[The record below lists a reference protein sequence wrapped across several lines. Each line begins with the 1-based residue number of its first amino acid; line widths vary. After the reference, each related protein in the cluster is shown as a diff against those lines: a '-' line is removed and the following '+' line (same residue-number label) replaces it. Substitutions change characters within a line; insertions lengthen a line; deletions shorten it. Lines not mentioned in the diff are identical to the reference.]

1 MDTKFFLNKYDSK
14 TAFNTS
20 GGLDIELKGRKKLL
34 PLGDIGEV
42 ISQYDQYVEE
52 REKCNIIRLTCQINP
67 ICSNVLFNRITE
79 IVKDE
84 GSENVAFINY
94 GIGENSLFENVP
106 YKPHTMEFWSGNTMD
121 YFSTETAVGT
131 LSEDSSSACTNSIRD
146 TELSSSDVGFTY
158 HCGFDIFNNHLIRS
172 KTFKTICR
180 YLDDDYQ
187 AFNTMFDLMRD
198 VNGNNVVENLYFPTD
213 AGVAGNKKEITMHLY
228 EYDDIDSFE
237 ECYKTKLIK
246 KYNGWLGFYNRSK
259 IKSYKDFQA
268 AKEVGDELKIE
279 RPIMNVNGGDFVDM
293 YPSRDL
299 YSFIPKFNPYRN
311 RIEKNWNYCI
321 TYPSSSFTPY
331 IKINEETGKKIY
343 SPFSDIIECND
354 GINSLKA
361 VYFDENTRADNG
373 TSQIVIYSIA
383 KHGLSVG
390 DYVNIYKT
398 YVTDLYWVEKIDI
411 NSSGTRV
418 TEKFETEEEANDAKT
433 ILDSDNPV
441 PEGEPSYFK
450 VASKKN
456 VTVNKQVLNNAE
468 VTEVVDDYIFT
479 VFGADIQIGNYWVL
493 LTDAEKKDT
502 ETPLEVVIDEETKTF
517 KLDTNKKY
525 YISADVDDPS
535 VGDKHYYIVNGD
547 YVNFD
552 DKAQRISYKKVVNDI
567 ECDYYIRIFSRLPNF
582 KYASGDTS
590 NEYQIYRNNAE
601 MIDTYQDRE
610 YEFENHISRLAFAK
624 NIYSDGIGELVF
636 TDDIDISNIKD
647 NLGRPITDLYI
658 TFIKNNMGYKEWYGF
673 DYPNWSE
680 DKISGDTVE
689 YSHCFG
695 KITCGIETSIES
707 KYEKSISSIYK
718 IHNLNADPCFG
729 YLVGGYINPS
739 ARTYNDG
746 DNVVQIPDEEIWYNT
761 DKHFYGDLCY
771 YDGYN
776 AVERPIQQ
784 IMQRFNTAQ
793 RETDN
798 TPSGDYFKTYCY
810 DEIAYDDYDTS
821 QVYSGRTA
829 LVEGVNA
836 FKEGYYYAPHYK
848 IPIKT
853 FDKLQTIVPD
863 FLTMRRLD
871 DLQNGR
877 YSITTLQQHFL
888 SPGDKTM
895 IYNKETDEYYDCITV
910 SGTNDNY
917 KVFTCKVYKEGT
929 EEAADLTYPLNKYK
943 LFKMDNLDVPSY
955 ARVLKDGTCRIIW
968 RNVINNG
975 LNKSDD
981 TVEEYPFTNG
991 AFYINRN
998 INIYVRRQD
1007 PIAEW
1012 GMYNETDVMGQ
1023 ELDIS
1028 TEDNY
1033 VKDTEIEC

>member
-1 MDTKFFLNKYDSK
+1 MDTKIFLNKYDSK
-14 TAFNTS
+14 TASNTS
-20 GGLDIELKGRKKLL
+20 GGLDVELKGRKKLL

-84 GSENVAFINY
+84 GSKNVAFINY

-106 YKPHTMEFWSGNTMD
+106 YKPHTMEFWSRNTMN
-121 YFSTETAVGT
+121 YFSTESSVYI
-131 LSEDSSSACTNSIRD
+131 LSEPFSSACTNSIRD

-180 YLDDDYQ
+180 CLDGYSNYH

-259 IKSYKDFQA
+259 IKSYKDFQK

-321 TYPSSSFTPY
+321 TYPSSSYTPS
-331 IKINEETGKKIY
+331 ESGQ
-343 SPFSDIIECND
+343 PFSDIMECND
-354 GINSLKA
+354 GINSLRA

-411 NSSGTRV
+411 NSGGTRV
-418 TEKFETEEEANDAKT
+418 TEEFETEEEANDAMT
-433 ILDSDNPV
+433 ILVSD
-441 PEGEPSYFK
+441 EGKPSDFE
-450 VASKKN
+450 VVSEKN
-456 VTVNKQVLNNAE
+456 VTVNRQVLNNAE

-502 ETPLEVVIDEETKTF
+502 ETLLEVVIDGNTKKF

-525 YISADVDDPS
+525 YISESIDDPS
-535 VGDKHYYIVNGD
+535 VGDEHYYIVNGD

-624 NIYSDGIGELVF
+624 NIYNDGIGELVF

-673 DYPNWSE
+673 DYPSWSE

-718 IHNLNADPCFG
+718 IHNLNADPTFG
-729 YLVGGYINPS
+729 YLIGGVINP
-739 ARTYNDG
+739 NDRSYEDSNG
-746 DNVVQIPDEEIWYNT
+746 NEIQVPQEEVWYNT

-798 TPSGDYFKTYCY
+798 TPSSDYFKTYCY

-821 QVYSGRTA
+821 KVYSGRTA

-888 SPGDKTM
+888 SPGDKAM

-929 EEAADLTYPLNKYK
+929 EEDADLTYPLNKYK